1 MKSLLRR
8 GICLTALLAPGV
20 AHAAGSGINSVTL
33 AGHQDLGTFNGVPYV
48 RTWGTVSGVVAPG
61 EAVEGFVSLPKDTN
75 GDYDYVSSFEVI
87 APARQGANATVLVE
101 AENRGSP
108 LMLDDLDHIGVTGV
122 PAKAVYPHG
131 LGNGFLESTG
141 VSYARVSWQ
150 TGISPGVPPTAQ
162 GVGEV
167 IVRDFARLL
176 GGDRENL
183 PQNQP
188 GLGRYRTLLLGG
200 ISQSAWFVNTFIAEG
215 FNADPTSGR
224 RVFDGA
230 LAIDGTGNWLALNRL
245 AAAHRAAEAP
255 YFAPNAKPLAAR
267 QLLSRPDSDPFY
279 IDVANYTDFYRVHA
293 SLTDTADLPATMRRY
308 DWPSP
313 HNPIRTEAAAAA
325 AFSPKRPGG
334 ACNNGKAVPVNPTSY
349 TPFLRTLVVEL
360 AHQVGSRDAASA
372 PGLPPTTLFR
382 LGPAPTSAAH
392 FNPLPGV
399 TLQVPLVGK
408 DAQPVGGVH
417 FPATVVPL
425 GRPTPVSLP
434 PVITSI
440 ITGVCGNIGQWQKLT
455 KPEIA
460 LRYGS
465 AANFLKAYA
474 LAIDRLVAA
483 DYLLPSQRKPMLS
496 QAAAQYAAAT
506 AQN

>member
-1 MKSLLRR
+1 VD
-8 GICLTALLAPGV
+8 CLVALLAPAV
-20 AHAAGSGINSVTL
+20 AQAAGSGIEGITL

-61 EAVEGFVSLPKDTN
+61 EAVEGLVSLPKDTN
-75 GDYDYVSSFEVI
+75 GDYDYVSTFEVI
-87 APARQGANATVLVE
+87 APARQGVNSTVIVE

-108 LMLDDLDHIGVTGV
+108 VMLADLDHISVTGV
-122 PAKAVYPHG
+122 PAKAVYPHE
-131 LGNGFLESTG
+131 LGNGFLENSG
-141 VSYARVSWQ
+141 ISYARVSWQ
-150 TGISPGVPPTAQ
+150 TGISPGVPATAQ

-167 IVRDFARLL
+167 IVRDFARVL

-183 PQNQP
+183 PKGQP
-188 GLGRYRTLLLGG
+188 GLGRYRTLLFGG
-200 ISQSAWFVNTFIAEG
+200 ISQSAWFVDTFIAEG
-215 FNADPTSGR
+215 FNADPSSGR

-245 AAAHRAAEAP
+245 AAAHHAAEAP
-255 YFAPNAKPLAAR
+255 YFAPNAEPLTAR

-279 IDVANYTDFYRVHA
+279 VDVANYTDFYRVHA

-313 HNPIRTEAAAAA
+313 HYPITTQAAAEA

-334 ACNNGKAVPVNPTSY
+334 ACNNGRTVPVNPTSY

-382 LGPAPTSAAH
+382 LGPAPTSTEH

-399 TLQVPLVGK
+399 TLHVPLIGK
-408 DAQPVGGVH
+408 DAQPVGGVQ
-417 FPATVVPL
+417 FPAAVVPL
-425 GRPTPVSLP
+425 GGPTPVSLP
-434 PVITSI
+434 PVITSV
-440 ITGVCGNIGQWQKLT
+440 ITGLCGNIGQWQALT

-460 LRYGS
+460 LRYRG
-465 AANFLKAYA
+465 AANFLNAYA
-474 LAIDRLVAA
+474 QAIERLVAA
-483 DYLLPSQRKPMLS
+483 DYLLPSQQKPMLL
-496 QAAAQYAAAT
+496 QAAAQYAAAIGR
-506 AQN
+506 N